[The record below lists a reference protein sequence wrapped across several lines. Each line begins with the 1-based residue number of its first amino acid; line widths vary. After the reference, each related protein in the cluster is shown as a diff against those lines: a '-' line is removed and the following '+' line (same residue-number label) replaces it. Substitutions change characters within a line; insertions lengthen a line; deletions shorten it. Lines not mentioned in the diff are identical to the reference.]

1 MSILP
6 PPIAKITR
14 PVPSGCLPRTKLF
27 RLVDRSCKKAPLL
40 WVCGPPG
47 CGKTTLVSTYLEA
60 RNIPALW
67 YRIDAGD
74 DDLASFFYY
83 LGLAG
88 KRVAPRMR
96 KPLPL
101 LTPEYLAGIQEFNR
115 LFFENLFA
123 RLTPARALVF
133 DDYHEI
139 PKKSPL
145 HDVIVTGVSRAPE
158 GTTVILV
165 SRRDPP
171 PAFARLRVNNRLE
184 TIGWEDLRLTLA
196 ECGDIARLRGKKRQS
211 DKGIRDLH
219 AMTDGWVAG
228 LVLILEGSRSR
239 AIEPPPLM
247 HRTPPKLVDYFGS
260 EIFDRLGKSAREFL
274 LKTAYLPD
282 MTATAAEALTGE
294 RRAPQLLSYLRENNL
309 FLMEHMH
316 SEPLYRY
323 HPLFRE
329 FLLSRAPDTL
339 GEQGT
344 RAIKRRAAVLL
355 EKEGRIEDAAVL
367 FSDIGDQASL
377 SRLIL
382 AHAAS
387 LVAQGRSRTLEAW
400 LGRLPDDT
408 VQKSPW
414 VLYWLG
420 ACRMPID
427 PGGSRSH
434 AERSFEQFWDRKDPA
449 GTFLSWSLIIDN
461 LCMYLNDFKALDAW
475 IDRFEKITERF
486 PSFPSP
492 EIEARVVASLLG
504 GLYMRRVDH
513 PDIEAWV
520 KKASALIRECKDIPV
535 RLQAT
540 LYLFLYFIW
549 IGDFPRARGIVES
562 TREWISS
569 SPSYPPRRILFHLF
583 EARLHCG
590 VAQFD
595 DSIRSAAR
603 GLEIAATSGI
613 HLWDFLLLGEETSAF
628 LGKGD
633 LDSASACLRQM
644 APFLGTDQKYNQAF
658 FHHLSSWHAALK
670 GDFPLAL
677 SLEEMADALITDCG
691 APCGIALGNVYMA
704 RLEEEIGK
712 TEDAANHLEKAE
724 RIARGMKS
732 PILEY
737 QCLLVKADIAFL
749 RGDEASGLAS
759 LGKALSIGREN
770 GYFHYDSWIP
780 SFMTRLCVRSLEHG
794 IEVPYVQELIRKR
807 NLVPATPPL
816 EVETWPWPVRIFAL
830 GRFNLVIEGA
840 PPSSGRKSP
849 QKPLELLKALIAL
862 GGREVPE
869 EQLGEILWPDAD
881 GDLAQQSLSTNLKR
895 LRKLLGAERSV
906 PLHDGRISLNNRYCW
921 VDAWAFERILGQAGA
936 AGIPGSPVP
945 DGREIA
951 RVAEKA
957 IALYRGAFLSGE
969 TFCSAIDTYRE
980 RLRSKFLRA
989 ILQAGRHWEQSGE
1002 RETAVA
1008 CYQKGLEVDPLSEGL
1023 CRSLISCHVRMGR
1036 SAEAHAVYLRFRKI
1050 LSGVL
1055 GVSPSLDLEALLHSS
1070 PDDPVVAGR

>member
-1 MSILP
+1 MAILP
-6 PPIAKITR
+6 PPLAKITR
-14 PVPSGCLPRTKLF
+14 PVPSGCLPRTRLF
-27 RLVDRSCKKAPLL
+27 RLVDRSCKKSSLL
-40 WVCGPPG
+40 WICGPPG

-60 RNIPALW
+60 RNNPALW
-67 YRIDAGD
+67 YRLDAGD

-83 LGLAG
+83 LGVAG

-101 LTPEYLAGIQEFNR
+101 LTPEYLGGIQKFNR

-123 RLTPARALVF
+123 RLAPARALVF
-133 DDYHEI
+133 DDYQEI
-139 PKKSPL
+139 PSKSPL
-145 HDVIVTGVSRAPE
+145 HDVIVTGVSRVPE

-196 ECGDIARLRGKKRQS
+196 ECGEIARLRGKKRQS
-211 DKGIRDLH
+211 DKGIRGLH
-219 AMTDGWVAG
+219 ETTDGWAAG
-228 LVLILEGSRSR
+228 LVLMLEGSRSR
-239 AIEPPPLM
+239 SFEPPS
-247 HRTPPKLVDYFGS
+247 HTNRTPLELFDYFGS
-260 EIFDRLGKSAREFL
+260 EIFGRLGKSVRTFL
-274 LKTAYLPD
+274 LKTAFLPD
-282 MTATAAEALTGE
+282 MTATTAEALTGE

-329 FLLSRAPDTL
+329 FLLSRAPDIL
-339 GEQGT
+339 GEQDT
-344 RAIKRRAAVLL
+344 RAIKRRAAALL
-355 EKEGRIEDAAVL
+355 GEAGRIEDAAVL
-367 FSDIGDQASL
+367 FSDIGDHASL

-382 AHAAS
+382 AHAGS

-400 LGRLPDDT
+400 LGRLPEDT
-408 VQKSPW
+408 VQESPW
-414 VLYWLG
+414 LLYWLG
-420 ACRMPID
+420 ACRMPVD
-427 PGGSRSH
+427 PVGSRSH

-475 IDRFEKITERF
+475 IDRFDKITERF
-486 PSFPSP
+486 SSFPSP
-492 EIEARVVASLLG
+492 EIEARAVASLLG

-520 KKASALIRECKDIPV
+520 KKASAMIRECKDIQV

-569 SPSYPPRRILFHLF
+569 STSYPQRSILFALF

-595 DSIRSAAR
+595 DSIRSGVR
-603 GLEIAATSGI
+603 GLEIANASGI

-628 LGKGD
+628 LGRGD

-670 GDFPLAL
+670 GDIPLAL
-677 SLEEMADALITDCG
+677 SLEETADALVTDCG
-691 APCGIALGNVYMA
+691 APCGIALGNLYMA
-704 RLEEEIGK
+704 RLEDEIGK

-737 QCLLVKADIAFL
+737 QRFLVRADTAFL

-759 LGKALSIGREN
+759 LGKALTIGREN
-770 GYFHYDSWIP
+770 GYFHYDNWIP
-780 SFMTRLCVRSLEHG
+780 SFMTRLCVKALEEG
-794 IEVPYVQELIRKR
+794 LEVPYVQELIRKR

-816 EVETWPWPVRIFAL
+816 EIETWPWPVAIYTL
-830 GRFNLVIEGA
+830 GRFNLVVEGA
-840 PPSSGRKSP
+840 PPPSGRKSP
-849 QKPLELLKALIAL
+849 QKPLQLLKALIAL

-881 GDLAQQSLSTNLKR
+881 GDLAHQSLSSNLKR
-895 LRKLLGAERSV
+895 LRKRLGDERSV
-906 PLHDGRISLNNRYCW
+906 LLRDGRISLNNQHCW
-921 VDAWAFERILGQAGA
+921 VDAWAFERILGQAAVARKAGA
-936 AGIPGSPVP
+936 PVS
-945 DGREIA
+945 DGRELA
-951 RVAEKA
+951 QVAEKA
-957 IALYRGAFLSGE
+957 IALYRGTFLSGE
-969 TFCSAIDTYRE
+969 TFCPNIVTYRE
-980 RLRSKFLRA
+980 RLRSKFLRTV
-989 ILQAGRHWEQSGE
+989 LQAGRHWEQSGE
-1002 RETAVA
+1002 WETAVA

-1023 CRSLISCHVRMGR
+1023 CRSLISCHVRMGHP
-1036 SAEAHAVYLRFRKI
+1036 AEAHAVYQQFRKT

-1055 GVSPSLDLEALLHSS
+1055 GVSPSPDLEEILDSS
-1070 PDDPVVAGR
+1070 PDGPLVSGR